1 MTASVHPDNCLASTN
16 PELIPEWDKE
26 RNAGL
31 KPYDVLA
38 SSHKKVWWKCSN
50 GHQWYS
56 DIRYRAQKKEDVPT
70 VHEGNRQMTTIF
82 QCFIL
87 NRRLSGIRVNDYR
100 LEGGSFVFS
109 SITN

>member
-50 GHQWYS
+50 GYQWYS
-56 DIRYRAQKKEDVPT
+56 DIRYRAQKKRGCPYCTRRKPT
-70 VHEGNRQMTTIF
+70 DDYNFSVLYPKLAIEWHPSERLPPG
-82 QCFIL
+82 
-87 NRRLSGIRVNDYR
+87 RR
-100 LEGGSFVFS
+100 
-109 SITN
+109 

>member
-38 SSHKKVWWKCSN
+38 GSHKKVWWKCSN

-56 DIRYRAQKKEDVPT
+56 DIRYRAQKKRGCPYCTRRKPT
-70 VHEGNRQMTTIF
+70 DDYNFSVLYPKLAIEWHPSERLPPG
-82 QCFIL
+82 
-87 NRRLSGIRVNDYR
+87 RR
-100 LEGGSFVFS
+100 
-109 SITN
+109 